1 MSECPGNASFQTKTV
16 LRQAL
21 GEAGIR
27 PRRRYGQHFLIDR
40 NLMRKLIEA
49 ADLDG
54 DDCVLEVGAGTGS
67 LTGWL
72 ARTAGRVIA
81 VEIDPRLADIAE
93 RHLGEVG
100 NVTLIRA
107 DALEGKSTVSG
118 GVVAALR
125 EGVRGGGGRQK
136 LVANLPYDIATPLV
150 MTLLLGDLP
159 LGRFCFTVQAEVA
172 ARFLARPGMDEY
184 GPIAVIT
191 QALATSRL
199 ICKVPARAFW
209 PVPKVA
215 SAMIRLDRRPS
226 PDICGDDARAF
237 AEFVRSYFR
246 HRRKTLLSMARR
258 QGLAARLTEVIG
270 RIGMPA
276 ESRPED
282 LSVGQW
288 VDLYRGM
295 R

>member
-1 MSECPGNASFQTKTV
+1 
-16 LRQAL
+16 
-21 GEAGIR
+21 
-27 PRRRYGQHFLIDR
+27 LIDR

-49 ADLDG
+49 AELDG

-72 ARTAGRVIA
+72 ARMVGRVIA
-81 VEIDPRLADIAE
+81 VEIDPKLADIAE

-100 NVTLIRA
+100 NVMLIRA
-107 DALEGKSTVSG
+107 DVLEGKSTVSG
-118 GVVAALR
+118 EVAAALR
-125 EGVRGGGGRQK
+125 AASPGVGGHQK

-172 ARFLARPGMDEY
+172 ARFLARPNTAEY
-184 GPIAVIT
+184 GPVAVIT
-191 QALATSRL
+191 QVLATSRL

-209 PVPKVA
+209 PVPKVE
-215 SAMIRLDRRPS
+215 SAMIRLDRRSS
-226 PDICGDDARAF
+226 PDVCGREARAF
-237 AEFVRSYFR
+237 AEFVRSFFR
-246 HRRKTLLSMARR
+246 HRRKTLLGVARR
-258 QGLAARLTEVIG
+258 QGLAARLSEVIG
-270 RIGMPA
+270 GIGLPA

-295 R
+295 C